1 MKGEVELIT
10 IDEFI
15 REVWEVEHIK
25 IALKPNI
32 GVKKDIEKR
41 IRLAHYPYKD
51 PFDENKTVDEFLN
64 ERIRPCIPIV
74 LLMAS
79 FDDGNGSTFSIF

>member
-25 IALKPNI
+25 IALKPQI
-32 GVKKDIEKR
+32 GVTKYIENR
-41 IRLAHYPYKD
+41 IRLAHYPYKE

-64 ERIRPCIPIV
+64 ERIRPCIPVI

-79 FDDGNGSTFSIF
+79 FDDGNGTTFSIF